1 MAKEYILNNKTYLF
15 SKAKFQLAVKNRIK
29 KQRSSTGER
38 YTNSDFYCDLGNGI
52 DVSEETVRKWYSLG
66 GSSPVD
72 INMVEAISE
81 FLGLDNV
88 NELLDEKK
96 TESMCSQPIEVNLE
110 RDFIKKIYQDII
122 EFAKKYTYGE
132 FDGNGD
138 FNVTEKNIMNN
149 LQQLHLEID
158 KLAFDL
164 RSETIKKLH
173 DIILTYTEDL
183 MTSDISSKWDALC
196 SEDYR
201 LVRDLYRSGYDYN
214 QPDGSDYDSYARE
227 YVKKIFPY
235 VYEDDDSYYYIPF
248 TTEFFYLSEF
258 TKSLGNV
265 FRNDFPELFIFE

>member
-88 NELLDEKK
+88 NELLDEKE

-110 RDFIKKIYQDII
+110 RDFIKKFIKILLNSQ
-122 EFAKKYTYGE
+122 
-132 FDGNGD
+132 
-138 FNVTEKNIMNN
+138 KNIHTEN
-149 LQQLHLEID
+149 LME
-158 KLAFDL
+158 
-164 RSETIKKLH
+164 
-173 DIILTYTEDL
+173 
-183 MTSDISSKWDALC
+183 MGISM
-196 SEDYR
+196 
-201 LVRDLYRSGYDYN
+201 
-214 QPDGSDYDSYARE
+214 
-227 YVKKIFPY
+227 
-235 VYEDDDSYYYIPF
+235 
-248 TTEFFYLSEF
+248 
-258 TKSLGNV
+258 
-265 FRNDFPELFIFE
+265 